1 MWKVIIADD
10 ENLIC
15 RLVQALVDWEALDMR
30 VEATAE
36 NGPDALE
43 KIKKYHPDILI
54 TDIRMPG
61 LNGLELIKQ
70 AKEIAPELEFI
81 IISGYAHFEYAQN
94 AMSMGVRNYILKP
107 IKQDELCGALQSVI
121 KCLKENR
128 RENDLTDSESG
139 QREGERQ
146 LLRRKLILE
155 LRQGQT
161 CMTKEK
167 LENLYGFTAEGD
179 CLQGFTLKMDMD
191 SGQMDMNALNLLRE
205 KGRET
210 FGDCLQRWCEDCE
223 ICFEQYTGYG
233 ILNYREQNREHVRFQ
248 LRDFLRRMEAKKSLF
263 GEVDFTLALG
273 GETKQASKLE
283 DSLQRSTQIIEERLV
298 EGCGKMLEGMPQQ
311 SGIQKQVLLEHFA
324 KETEH
329 ALEVLDVE
337 EARRAAQKLKQ
348 EVLEVPDVRGAE
360 ILDIVL
366 QAGQFFLF
374 RLGNEQSEKLQQV
387 FTGNCMHRG
396 STDGLFEELEKLQE
410 IIFTEMMENREN
422 DVSRP
427 IRMSKQYIKQNYK
440 KNITLDEVAEYVGFS
455 ATYFSAF
462 FKKETGEG
470 FAKYLTRIRIEEAKE
485 LLRETG
491 LSVAEICEE
500 VGYSDRKHFTYTFHK
515 MTGVNPA
522 QYRKLYG

>member
-1 MWKVIIADD
+1 M
-10 ENLIC
+10 
-15 RLVQALVDWEALDMR
+15 
-30 VEATAE
+30 
-36 NGPDALE
+36 
-43 KIKKYHPDILI
+43 
-54 TDIRMPG
+54 
-61 LNGLELIKQ
+61 
-70 AKEIAPELEFI
+70 
-81 IISGYAHFEYAQN
+81 
-94 AMSMGVRNYILKP
+94 
-107 IKQDELCGALQSVI
+107 
-121 KCLKENR
+121 
-128 RENDLTDSESG
+128 
-139 QREGERQ
+139 
-146 LLRRKLILE
+146 
-155 LRQGQT
+155 
-161 CMTKEK
+161 
-167 LENLYGFTAEGD
+167 
-179 CLQGFTLKMDMD
+179 
-191 SGQMDMNALNLLRE
+191 
-205 KGRET
+205 
-210 FGDCLQRWCEDCE
+210 
-223 ICFEQYTGYG
+223 
-233 ILNYREQNREHVRFQ
+233 
-248 LRDFLRRMEAKKSLF
+248 
-263 GEVDFTLALG
+263 DFTLALG